1 MGVLDYKGK
10 SIALVNVTETLAEA
24 YLKGKL
30 AEYGIHWMSGASI
43 DDERGWKYAF
53 EDYDGKP
60 DFEIYK
66 SKDFAYCN
74 NARQGEHKVWDWDS
88 DYLYELDELIQDYLG
103 FESVEK
109 EDENKGEKEMPKFN
123 VGDKVKL
130 VKELNLVVGEDFKV
144 GNEFTIT
151 EIRPKFENEVGYY
164 ITSKNGCDAYVA
176 TWENDCIKLVETG
189 ETKKGHSFSSGQQ
202 VKIVKKIEGSVKDH
216 FNEGDIV
223 TIEEV
228 DDVQGDLYG
237 YDLKDTKGNVIYV
250 GPWELDKLV
259 PLETQKEL
267 DIETL
272 DLEAIERVTQQLN
285 GAKRTAKR
293 AQSSL
298 DDANEKVERYT
309 EQLKDLLK

>member
-43 DDERGWKYAF
+43 DNERGWKCAF

-66 SKDFAYCN
+66 SKDFAYCD

-88 DYLYELDELIQDYLG
+88 DYLYELEELIQDYLG

-109 EDENKGEKEMPKFN
+109 EDENKGEKEMTNYK
-123 VGDKVKL
+123 VGDKVKIVKALQL
-130 VKELNLVVGEDFKV
+130 VSQKDFKV
-144 GNEFTIT
+144 GEIVTIS
-151 EIRPKFENEVGYY
+151 ELRPKGGGQLGYY
-164 ITSKNGCDAYVA
+164 VTSKNGNSVYVA
-176 TWENDCIKLVETG
+176 TWENNCIELVEAG
-189 ETKKGHSFSSGQQ
+189 ETKNGHPFAIGQQ
-202 VKIVKKIEGSVKDH
+202 VKIVEKIAGSVKDH
-216 FNEGDIV
+216 FNEGDV
-223 TIEEV
+223 ATIE
-228 DDVQGDLYG
+228 DVEHVQFGLYR

-250 GPWELDKLV
+250 GSWEMSKLV
-259 PLETQKEL
+259 PLVEQKEL

-309 EQLKDLLK
+309 AQLKDLLK

>member
-10 SIALVNVTETLAEA
+10 SIALVNVTETLAED

-43 DDERGWKYAF
+43 DNERGWKCAF

-60 DFEIYK
+60 HFEIYK
-66 SKDFAYCN
+66 SKDFAYCS
-74 NARQGEHKVWDWDS
+74 NARQGEHKVWDWHS
-88 DYLYELDELIQDYLG
+88 DYLYELEALIEGYLG
-103 FESVEK
+103 FESLEK
-109 EDENKGEKEMPKFN
+109 EDNAKGEKEMTKFN
-123 VGDKVKL
+123 LGDKVKIVRALKL
-130 VKELNLVVGEDFKV
+130 VSQNDFTVGEIV
-144 GNEFTIT
+144 TIS
-151 EIRPKFENEVGYY
+151 EVRLKADGKSGYY
-164 ITSKNGCDAYVA
+164 VTSKNGNSVYVA
-176 TWENDCIKLVETG
+176 TWENDCIELVEAG
-189 ETKKGHSFSSGQQ
+189 ETKNGHPFAIGQQ
-202 VKIVKKIEGSVKDH
+202 VKIVEKIEDSVKEH

-223 TIEEV
+223 TIE
-228 DDVQGDLYG
+228 DVEHVQFGLYG
-237 YDLKDTKGNVIYV
+237 YDLKDSKGNVMYA
-250 GPWELDKLV
+250 GSWEMSKLE
-259 PLETQKEL
+259 PLEEQKEI

-309 EQLKDLLK
+309 AQLKDLLK